1 MKQADGYRNRS
12 RYVCLTEWGT
22 RMIKKTLIVLTLSG
36 FGGFAAWGQDTAKDD
51 LKKSGQDVKQAGKD
65 TGKAAKNA
73 GKGVKKGT
81 KKGVNKA
88 AKATEKGANK
98 VDDKTKQ

>member
-1 MKQADGYRNRS
+1 
-12 RYVCLTEWGT
+12 VCLTERRVT
-22 RMIKKTLIVLTLSG
+22 IVRKALIAFMISG
-36 FGGFAAWGQDTAKDD
+36 LAGFAAWGQDTAKDD
-51 LKKSGQDVKQAGKD
+51 LKKSGQDVKKAGKD
-65 TGKAAKNA
+65 TGKAAKDA

-88 AKATEKGANK
+88 AKATEKGASK